1 MFQNYV
7 IEDCFNVYV
16 LEIKKQFLSCYN
28 NLATAAKQTLKGTS
42 FNIQSFGCWLERFSV
57 PKLKIET
64 QFFSCY
70 NNLKILF

>member
-42 FNIQSFGCWLERFSV
+42 FNIQSFGCWQEHFNVYALEIV
-57 PKLKIET
+57 K
-64 QFFSCY
+64 QFLLCY
-70 NNLKILF
+70 NAHRR

>member
-42 FNIQSFGCWLERFSV
+42 FNIQNFGGWQERFHVYALEIIS
-57 PKLKIET
+57 
-64 QFFSCY
+64 QFFM
-70 NNLKILF
+70 L